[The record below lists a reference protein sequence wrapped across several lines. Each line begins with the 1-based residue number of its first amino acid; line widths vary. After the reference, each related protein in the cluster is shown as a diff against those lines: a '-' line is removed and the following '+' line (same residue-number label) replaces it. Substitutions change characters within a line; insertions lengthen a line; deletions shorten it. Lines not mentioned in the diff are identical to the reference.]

1 MASWMVHLRVADK
14 LLSIFPSLMPTE
26 FVVGNIAPDSGLP
39 NEDGTAYTPDKDGS
53 HFRTGHETR
62 HPRPD
67 PTLFA
72 SLYLTPEQLAG
83 YTAKERSFY
92 LGYYA
97 HLLTDVAW
105 SKNIFMP
112 STKQFREEY
121 EKDPFGFINGPLKRD
136 WYDLDYLYLKEHP
149 SFRAWGI
156 YKAAEGFDNTYIDRF
171 ARHAFADRQQ
181 FIVWFYSQQ
190 KDNLE
195 REYPYLTKERA
206 EEFVEETAA
215 EVAEVLKQFMS
226 AQRLFLEIPNESH
239 EKAYTEMMDRW
250 EASGETIAPQLL
262 SRYSSKLNGN
272 VPYSRWL
279 EWCEDDRTTGAA
291 LSTGV
296 PCTLYFLVN
305 NSGDILGSIV
315 INHGNTHR
323 GHLHAGIAP
332 WNRGKGY
339 GTAMLELALAK
350 CREMGITTVDI
361 VPYDGNHGA
370 VKVIEKNGGVPV
382 DEFFEDGRKSLR
394 YQIVLR

>member
-14 LLSIFPSLMPTE
+14 LLSVFPMLNPTE

-39 NEDGTAYTPDKDGS
+39 NGDGTYTPDKDQS
-53 HFRTGHETR
+53 HFRTDHNSE
-62 HPRPD
+62 HPSPD
-67 PTLFA
+67 PALFM
-72 SLYLTPEQLAG
+72 SQYMTPSQWAM
-83 YTAKERSFY
+83 YTPRERSFY

-105 SKNIFMP
+105 VDNIFRPCMEQHKNE
-112 STKQFREEY
+112 SEN
-121 EKDPFGFINGPLKRD
+121 DPHGFINGPLKRD

-149 SFRAWGI
+149 NFRAWEI

-181 FIVWFYSQQ
+181 FIVWFYSQE
-190 KDNLE
+190 KDNLD
-195 REYPYLTKERA
+195 RVYPYLTKERA
-206 EEFVEETAA
+206 EEFVVQTAVEIAEE
-215 EVAEVLKQFMS
+215 LKRFVS
-226 AQRLFLEIPNESH
+226 KKRLFLEIPNESH
-239 EKAYTEMMDRW
+239 EKEYAEMMDRW
-250 EASGETIAPQLL
+250 ETSGETIAPQLL

-279 EWCEDDRTTGAA
+279 EWCEDDRSTGAA

-305 NSGDILGSIV
+305 DNGDILGSIV

-339 GTAMLELALAK
+339 GTAMLKLALAK
-350 CREMGITTVDI
+350 CHEMGITKVDI
-361 VPYDGNHGA
+361 VPYDGNHSA
-370 VKVIEKNGGVPV
+370 VKVIEKNGGVLV
-382 DEFFEDGRKSLR
+382 DEFVEDGKKSLR
-394 YQIVLR
+394 YQIVLA

>member
-14 LLSIFPSLMPTE
+14 LLSALPMLDPTE

-39 NEDGTAYTPDKDGS
+39 NEDGTAYTPNKDES
-53 HFRTGHETR
+53 HFRMRGEDGHR
-62 HPRPD
+62 HPD
-67 PTLFA
+67 PSLFA
-72 SLYLTPEQLAG
+72 SLYLSPAQLAE

-97 HLLTDVAW
+97 HLLTDIAW
-105 SKNIFMP
+105 TSNIFMP
-112 STKQFREEY
+112 TAEKYRKEY
-121 EKDPFGFINGPLKRD
+121 ASDPIGFINGSLKRD
-136 WYDLDYLYLKEHP
+136 WYDLDYSYLREHP
-149 SFRAWGI
+149 NFRAWKI

-181 FIVWFYSQQ
+181 FIVWFYSQE
-190 KDNLE
+190 KDNLD
-195 REYPYLTKERA
+195 RVYPYLTKERA

-215 EVAEVLKQFMS
+215 GIVTVLKRFVSEQH
-226 AQRLFLEIPNESH
+226 LFLEIPNETH

-279 EWCEDDRTTGAA
+279 EWCEEDRTTGAS

-305 NSGDILGSIV
+305 DRGDILGSIV
-315 INHGNTHR
+315 INHGNTQR

-332 WNRGKGY
+332 WCRGNGY
-339 GTAMLELALAK
+339 GTAMLELALVK
-350 CREMGITTVDI
+350 CREMGITKVDI

-370 VKVIEKNGGVPV
+370 VKVIEKNGGTLV
-382 DEFFEDGRKSLR
+382 DEFFEDGKKSLR
-394 YQIVLR
+394 YRIILR

>member
-14 LLSIFPSLMPTE
+14 LLSALPMLNSTE

-39 NEDGTAYTPDKDGS
+39 NGDGTYTPDKDQS
-53 HFRTGHETR
+53 HFRTDHNSE
-62 HPRPD
+62 HPYPD
-67 PTLFA
+67 PALFV
-72 SLYLTPEQLAG
+72 SQYMTPAQWAT
-83 YTAKERSFY
+83 YTPRERSFY

-105 SKNIFMP
+105 LDNVFAPCME
-112 STKQFREEY
+112 QH
-121 EKDPFGFINGPLKRD
+121 KDESENDPHGFINGPLKRD
-136 WYDLDYLYLKEHP
+136 WYDLDYLYLRDHP
-149 SFRAWGI
+149 DFRAWKL
-156 YKAAEGFDNTYIDRF
+156 YKAANNFENTYISSF
-171 ARHAFADRQQ
+171 APHAFVDRQQ
-181 FIVWFYSQQ
+181 FIVWFYSQE
-190 KDNLE
+190 KDNLD
-195 REYPYLTKERA
+195 RVYPYLTRERA
-206 EEFVEETAA
+206 EEFVTETAA
-215 EVAEVLKQFMS
+215 GIAEKLKVYTNKQ
-226 AQRLFLEIPNESH
+226 QLFLEIPNESH
-239 EKAYTEMMDRW
+239 EKAYAEMVDRW

-296 PCTLYFLVN
+296 PCTLYFLMN
-305 NSGDILGSIV
+305 DNGDIFGSIV

-350 CREMGITTVDI
+350 CHEMGITKVDI

-370 VKVIEKNGGVPV
+370 VKVIEKNGGVLV
-382 DEFFEDGRKSLR
+382 DEFFDDGKKSLR